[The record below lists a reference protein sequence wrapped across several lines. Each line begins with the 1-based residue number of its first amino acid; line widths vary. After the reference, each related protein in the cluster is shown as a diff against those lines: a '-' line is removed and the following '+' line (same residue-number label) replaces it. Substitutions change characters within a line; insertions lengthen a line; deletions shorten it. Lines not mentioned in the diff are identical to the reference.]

1 MRRVK
6 IQLNNNQEENQ
17 RKKEERLEAKRLEKI
32 FQGHPAAADRLEQIF
47 QGQMDGMDEN
57 ERLKFIDAL
66 RVVIEEVGGLGKFLN
81 FVDRRSNYGNEN
93 GKKNNTNAGNSN
105 AGNSVNQISIKNNS
119 NAGNSV
125 NQISIKNNSNAGN
138 KKRNGR
144 MSLANRRRNTQK
156 RIHELRNR
164 NTRSRK

>member
-119 NAGNSV
+119 NAGN
-125 NQISIKNNSNAGN
+125 

>member
-1 MRRVK
+1 MSRVMRRVK

-119 NAGNSV
+119 NAGN
-125 NQISIKNNSNAGN
+125 